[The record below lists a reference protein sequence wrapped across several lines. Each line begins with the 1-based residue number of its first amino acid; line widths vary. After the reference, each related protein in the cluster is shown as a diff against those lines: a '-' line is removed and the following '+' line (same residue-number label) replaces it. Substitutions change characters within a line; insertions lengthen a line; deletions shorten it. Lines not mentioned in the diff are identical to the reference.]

1 MRRGVGLIELMIVL
15 VIVSIAAMLVV
26 PSLGR
31 TAEVRADMAAYLL
44 RSDMEYAQ
52 VHSIANP
59 DDPIGVVLAG
69 DGTGYWLSHPDTPDT
84 PVIRHD
90 TSDPY
95 HVVFGEGRASMTGG
109 VSASANDIQ
118 GGMLLFDS
126 LGGLVDPTRNP
137 EYRLSCEG
145 AEVRMTVKAGTGFIQ
160 IQH

>member
-1 MRRGVGLIELMIVL
+1 
-15 VIVSIAAMLVV
+15 
-26 PSLGR
+26 
-31 TAEVRADMAAYLL
+31 
-44 RSDMEYAQ
+44 
-52 VHSIANP
+52 
-59 DDPIGVVLAG
+59 
-69 DGTGYWLSHPDTPDT
+69 
-84 PVIRHD
+84 
-90 TSDPY
+90 
-95 HVVFGEGRASMTGG
+95 MTGG

>member
-44 RSDMEYAQ
+44 RSDIEYAQ
-52 VHSIANP
+52 IHSIANP
-59 DDPIGVVLAG
+59 DDPIGVVMAE

-84 PVIRHD
+84 PIIRD
-90 TSDPY
+90 DNGDPY
-95 HVVFGEGRASMTGG
+95 YIVFGEGRASMTGG
-109 VSASANDIQ
+109 VSATADDVAN
-118 GGMLLFDS
+118 GMLIFDA
-126 LGGLVDPTRNP
+126 LGGLVNPTMNP
-137 EYRLSCEG
+137 EYRLSCG
-145 AEVRMTVKAGTGFIQ
+145 DAEVRMTVKAGTGFIQ